1 MQNGSK
7 YDIGFKKIDFNI
19 NKLDSKKYEGCTFSE
34 CIFQQCNLSNIVF
47 TDCRFVDCDLSL
59 ATLTE
64 AAFHEVEFC
73 TCKLL
78 GLHFDQCNDFIFSVK
93 FKDCVL
99 NLSSFYEVKMK
110 KTLFSNCTL
119 HETDF
124 ESTILT
130 EAIFHECDLTG
141 AVFENTNL
149 EKADFR
155 SAYNFTINPETN
167 RITNAKFSL
176 HGLPG
181 LLAHHKIVIE

>member
-1 MQNGSK
+1 
-7 YDIGFKKIDFNI
+7 
-19 NKLDSKKYEGCTFSE
+19 
-34 CIFQQCNLSNIVF
+34 
-47 TDCRFVDCDLSL
+47 
-59 ATLTE
+59 
-64 AAFHEVEFC
+64 
-73 TCKLL
+73 
-78 GLHFDQCNDFIFSVK
+78 
-93 FKDCVL
+93 
-99 NLSSFYEVKMK
+99 MK